1 MSVKWVNIFLSNNYI
16 EYKSKGDRNKT
27 LSVEG
32 YLDKTRPYLKII
44 IDLKK
49 SDTWKIQLTVK
60 INFISSK
67 NDNDDTCV
75 ILLKNDNIEIMIND
89 EADEVIKSKKGSEL
103 VFDYVCLLYI
113 NVLKQIWTVVD
124 HI

>member
-1 MSVKWVNIFLSNNYI
+1 MSNNYI

-113 NVLKQIWTVVD
+113 NVLK
-124 HI
+124 

>member
-32 YLDKTRPYLKII
+32 YLDKTIPYLKII